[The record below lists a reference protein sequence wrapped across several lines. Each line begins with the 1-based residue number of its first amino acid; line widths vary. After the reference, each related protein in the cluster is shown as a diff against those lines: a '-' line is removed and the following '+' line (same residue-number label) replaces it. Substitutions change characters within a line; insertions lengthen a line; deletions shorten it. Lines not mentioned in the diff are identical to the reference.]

1 MKAGL
6 RHKALF
12 AIITIA
18 SILFIA
24 SSSGAQDGEKA
35 PDDKKTWT
43 VTLPYLDR
51 RFCAGSGMTSID
63 LPWGIAPGSGARKVL
78 KTEKTS
84 KGTKETYTDGSSI
97 EWEIGPKGEPRV
109 ILETLRDG
117 SVRDGSVIDGESSR
131 PKEVEKQTSSATER
145 ERSCNEGVL
154 DAFLK
159 TDAAAGTP
167 KVSPEPAKAEETGPS
182 WVPGI
187 FGTGGIIDIIRGG
200 RDGGDRGVSPNP
212 CAGKKR

>member
-6 RHKALF
+6 RHKVLF
-12 AIITIA
+12 AVITIA

-24 SSSGAQDGEKA
+24 SSSGAQDGKQM

-51 RFCAGSGMTSID
+51 RFCAGSGMTVID
-63 LPWGIAPGSGARKVL
+63 LPFGIAPGAGARKVL

-97 EWEIGPKGEPRV
+97 EWE
-109 ILETLRDG
+109 
-117 SVRDGSVIDGESSR
+117 SS
-131 PKEVEKQTSSATER
+131 TTER

-159 TDAAAGTP
+159 ADARIADVQKVSQEASAEPP
-167 KVSPEPAKAEETGPS
+167 KVEETGPS
-182 WVPGI
+182 WVPRI

-212 CAGKKR
+212 CAGKKK